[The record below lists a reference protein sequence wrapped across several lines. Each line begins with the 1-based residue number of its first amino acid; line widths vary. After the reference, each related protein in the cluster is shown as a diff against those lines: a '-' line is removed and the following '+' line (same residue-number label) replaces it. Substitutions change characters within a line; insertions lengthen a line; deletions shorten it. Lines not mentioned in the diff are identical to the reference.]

1 MAAVDLTDRHSR
13 IAWALLAHKR
23 DYDPRHGI
31 DQHLSAAVVV

>member
-1 MAAVDLTDRHSR
+1 MAAVALTGRNAS

-23 DYDPRHGI
+23 GYDPRHGI